1 MEEGRREMGLS
12 ICARSKADEPAIDLQ
27 LSRREKEGI
36 CILDLDGSLTIGDS
50 EAILRTTIVTLA
62 RAGTLNIILNLA
74 GVTEIDEDGLSVLIF
89 CYARFAKSGGALK
102 LLKLRPDL
110 SLMILTKLDTVFEVF
125 TDEQAAINSFFPARA
140 VRPYDI
146 LQWVQ
151 GQKKHRGAKVPK

>member
-1 MEEGRREMGLS
+1 MGLS
-12 ICARSKADEPAIDLQ
+12 ICARSKADEPTIDLQ
-27 LSRREKEGI
+27 IIQREKEGI

-102 LLKLRPDL
+102 LLNLRPDL

-140 VRPYDI
+140 VRHYDI